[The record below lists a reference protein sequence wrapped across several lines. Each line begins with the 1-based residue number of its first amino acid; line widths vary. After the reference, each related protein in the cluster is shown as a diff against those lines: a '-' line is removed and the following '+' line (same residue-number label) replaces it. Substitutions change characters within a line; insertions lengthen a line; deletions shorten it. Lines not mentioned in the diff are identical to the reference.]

1 MDVDWLKVCV
11 QLVGGYR
18 PASCIVDVEWLK
30 VWVQLVVKAR
40 DEQYRDTQLNILLF
54 CGFK

>member
-1 MDVDWLKVCV
+1 VDVDWLKVCV

-30 VWVQLVVKAR
+30 VWVQLV